1 MLKIGEFSKLTQI
14 SIRMLRYYDETGLL
28 KPAAIDPQTGYRL
41 YSSDQLTRLNQILAL
56 RDCGFTISEI
66 SAMMGSQSLSP
77 ALIEAKQKEIQQI
90 IAAEQISLK
99 QLQSQGH
106 FADPVQ
112 IVIKA
117 VPDCHVLSLR
127 RVIPDYYAEG
137 ALWQAMAAFVQTE
150 RLTAVG
156 QAFSIFH
163 DEAYQE
169 KNVDVELCLPVKQS
183 GKNQGDF
190 RFRDVEGRAAMAS
203 TFVCGPFSEI
213 AGAYRAF
220 VRWLEENGTLL
231 DGPDRQIVHRG
242 PWNETDPRQ
251 YLTEIQIPVRKETEV
266 PLG

>member
-1 MLKIGEFSKLTQI
+1 M
-14 SIRMLRYYDETGLL
+14 RTG
-28 KPAAIDPQTGYRL
+28 
-41 YSSDQLTRLNQILAL
+41 SDL
-56 RDCGFTISEI
+56 
-66 SAMMGSQSLSP
+66 
-77 ALIEAKQKEIQQI
+77 
-90 IAAEQISLK
+90 
-99 QLQSQGH
+99 
-106 FADPVQ
+106 
-112 IVIKA
+112 VIKA
-117 VPDCHVLSLR
+117 VPACHVLSLR

-190 RFRDVEGRAAMAS
+190 CFRDVEGRAAMAS

-220 VRWLEENGTLL
+220 VRWLEENGTHL

-251 YLTEIQIPVRKETEV
+251 YLTEIQIPVRKEAEV